1 MTDSTRSSGRSL
13 NVLIEGQ
20 PVGRL
25 FENSGVWAFEY
36 AVSWCDTGFA
46 LAPGL
51 PLQQSRITDT
61 GSERPVQWFF
71 DNLLP
76 EEMARQRL
84 VASLEKGEWDAW
96 SLLEQFGSESAGAIT
111 LLAPD
116 ATLAAPGL
124 QLMTDAQLEG
134 RIQKM
139 PFVALGSEAPKK
151 MSLAGA
157 QEKLAVVID
166 AQGLIYEPVGSQLST
181 HILKPNA
188 LSEHYPAIAVNEWYC
203 ARIAQLLKLNV
214 PSVALRYVPS
224 PVYIIER
231 FDRQVIHG
239 VLTRRHVLDAAQAL
253 SLSSGSKYTL
263 AGAAALNS
271 IVALCRAKAPTR
283 IGLFRWTVFNVL
295 IGNHDAHL
303 KNLSL
308 YAGREGYSLAPHYDF
323 VSTVSWAR
331 PDLVTVGPRWPDLE
345 LTHPVGDARFFSD
358 LRRQDVLD
366 FGEAIQLPR
375 KLIEREL
382 DRLVNQI
389 SDIADR
395 VYQEFE
401 SRTDVPKHQHA
412 SQLYMINTIRQ
423 LPIKEMVAQLHV

>member
-1 MTDSTRSSGRSL
+1 ML

-20 PVGRL
+20 LVGRL
-25 FENSGVWAFEY
+25 FENSGVWSFEY
-36 AVSWCDTGFA
+36 EKTWCDTGFA

-51 PLQQSRITDT
+51 PLHQSRIADT

-96 SLLEQFGSESAGAIT
+96 SLLERFGSESAGAIT
-111 LLAPD
+111 LLAPE
-116 ATLAAPGL
+116 AKLAEPGL
-124 QLMTDAQLEG
+124 LLMTDVQLEA

-139 PFVALGSEAPKK
+139 PFVALSSEAPKK

-157 QEKLAVVID
+157 QEKLAVVVD

-188 LSEHYPAIAVNEWYC
+188 LSEHYPASAVNEWYC

-214 PSVALRYVPS
+214 PSVALRHVPS

-231 FDRQVIHG
+231 FDRQLIHG

-263 AGAAALNS
+263 AGPAALNR
-271 IVALCRAKAPTR
+271 IVSLCRAKAPTR
-283 IGLFRWTVFNVL
+283 IGLFRWTLFNVL

-331 PDLVTVGPRWPDLE
+331 PDLVAVGPRWPDLE
-345 LTHPVGDARFFSD
+345 LTHPIGDARFFAD
-358 LRRQDVLD
+358 LRRRHVLD
-366 FGEAIQLPR
+366 FGAAIQLPI
-375 KLIEREL
+375 KVIEREL
-382 DRLVNQI
+382 DRLVGTI

-401 SRTDVPKHQHA
+401 LRSDIPNHQRA
-412 SQLYMINTIRQ
+412 GQLYMINTIRQ
-423 LPIKEMVAQLHV
+423 LPIKEMVAQLSIQ